1 MTKNISFDIPIK
13 IKKTFSLPDET
24 YKKIDDHLKSIGEE
38 NRSKWLFEELIIWL
52 RDSNP
57 NIKNIDDL
65 LELSDLKQEDF
76 IYKFIEVLERL
87 GLDIPR
93 NKFSQEFA
101 SRIEKRINLGSK
113 KEDGKTKK

>member
-13 IKKTFSLPDET
+13 IKKTFSLPDEVAD
-24 YKKIDDHLKSIGEE
+24 KLDKHLKSIKEE
-38 NRSKWLFEELIIWL
+38 NRSKWLFEQLVLWL
-52 RDSNP
+52 RASNP

-76 IYKFIEVLERL
+76 MYKFMEVLERL

-93 NKFSQEFA
+93 NKFSQEFSA
-101 SRIEKRINLGSK
+101 RIEKIVNLESK
-113 KEDGKTKK
+113 KEDGNKSK